1 MKKVNIAIIGC
12 GTISKTHLPV
22 LKRND
27 RINIKYVI
35 DVVEQRA
42 VDAKNQ
48 FGAEFSGTDY
58 KVALNDNSVDAVFV
72 LTPNYLHYTITMD
85 ALNAGK
91 HVFCEKPITVNY
103 ALSKEMYELAEKKNL
118 ILNIGVVNRYKTS
131 VNIIKKM
138 YEEGKLGEVYHVY
151 CSFRSFRSIPGLG
164 GPFTTKEMA
173 GGGVLIDWGVHF
185 LDLIMYVLDAKAT
198 TVSAKGYNK
207 LAKNMEDYLFH
218 GNMWAGPPKY
228 DGVNDVEEMISGFV
242 RTDKASI
249 SFNGAWAQNI
259 NVPEMFIDF
268 MGDKAGVRMMY
279 NGTFT
284 IYKTEDRMFETI
296 TPDFETAD
304 MFYDEDDAFV
314 DSILSGKKTRSNI
327 EYVLPSA
334 KLLDAIYQSSEED
347 KEINL

>member
-1 MKKVNIAIIGC
+1 MKKVNIAVIGC

-22 LKRND
+22 LKRNAKV
-27 RINIKYVI
+27 NIKYVVDI
-35 DVVEQRA
+35 IEERA
-42 VDAKNQ
+42 IEAKDK
-48 FGAEFSGTDY
+48 FGAEFAETDY
-58 KVALNDNSVDAVFV
+58 KVALNDNEVNAVFV

-103 ALSKEMYELAEKKNL
+103 ELSKEMYELAEKKNL

-164 GPFTTKEMA
+164 GPFTTKSMA

-185 LDLIMYVLDAKAT
+185 LDLILYVLDADAK

-218 GNMWAGPPKY
+218 GEMWAGPPKY
-228 DGVNDVEEMISGFV
+228 DGVNDVEEMISGFI

-249 SFNGAWAQNI
+249 TFNGAWAQNI
-259 NVPEMFIDF
+259 NVPEMYIDF
-268 MGDKAGVRMMY
+268 IGDKAGVRMMY
-279 NGTFT
+279 NGPFT
-284 IYKTEDRMFETI
+284 VYKTENKMFETVS
-296 TPDFETAD
+296 PDYENAD
-304 MFYDEDDAFV
+304 MFYEEDDAFL
-314 DSILSGKKTRSNI
+314 DSVLSGEKTRSNI
-327 EYVLPSA
+327 KFVLKSA
-334 KLLDAIYQSSEED
+334 KLLDAIYKSSDENR
-347 KEINL
+347 EIVL